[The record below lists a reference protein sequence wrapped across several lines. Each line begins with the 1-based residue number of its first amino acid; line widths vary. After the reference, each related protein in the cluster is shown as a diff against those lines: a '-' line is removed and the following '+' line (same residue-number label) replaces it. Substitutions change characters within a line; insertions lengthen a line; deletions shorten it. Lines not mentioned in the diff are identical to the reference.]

1 MLRRKEYERAR
12 AIAAAAAAELIS
24 NSKSEY
30 SLRTVAE
37 QLEFHHCIHG
47 HNNQPPPPPPPLS
60 LQQQQQQNDHRF
72 GSVSRNPSRSLLSG
86 SMYSLRKP
94 NIDYGE
100 EEEDSDGDDTDG
112 DPTPYATFTLKPII
126 SGVDTT
132 RSLMSAPSTIRAAT
146 ESSHSSGSIEGTV
159 RL

>member
-1 MLRRKEYERAR
+1 MRRKEYERAR

-37 QLEFHHCIHG
+37 QLESHHCIHG

-132 RSLMSAPSTIRAAT
+132 RSLMSAPPTIRAAT

-159 RL
+159 

>member
-1 MLRRKEYERAR
+1 MRRKEYERAR

-37 QLEFHHCIHG
+37 QLESHHCIHG

-60 LQQQQQQNDHRF
+60 LQQQQHQQNDHRF

-132 RSLMSAPSTIRAAT
+132 QSLMSAPPTIRAAT